1 MVSDRTLL
9 SLEGTVPESA
19 RDQIK
24 RQIEDPTEL
33 FVGPYEKNGDHEA
46 DIHALA
52 WAAGYTI
59 NEEGFAIDAEE

>member
-1 MVSDRTLL
+1 M
-9 SLEGTVPESA
+9 PESA

-33 FVGPYEKNGDHEA
+33 FVGPYEKNGDNEA
-46 DIHALA
+46 EIHALA

-59 NEEGFAIDAEE
+59 NEEGFAIDAED